1 MRDRRDLLEDIK
13 RKAPGNKHKKDE
25 SPHHVSQDAAKQQGM
40 PLDSDSIQEIRK
52 MGANLQSQ
60 IDQLKKSRNA
70 MEDKISRL
78 KQTDNQIIV
87 ELSEFSKNMM
97 AKDDI
102 IKRFLKSVTEQDAS
116 GAPQAQHLLDSYS
129 RIAESN
135 KEQLDSLNK
144 QLGILPAKQEDE
156 TKYQAEAAAPM
167 HKSVLNLQQQEQ
179 QLPPPPPPISNTDA
193 ETASAAAAA
202 ASMNAGSLI
211 GSPLKT
217 ADGLTFVTLGRL
229 SSNMSVRDNQPAI
242 EIMAADQTP
251 TLGTTLQR
259 PAGGLKRKA
268 PSTASSSS
276 TSSPSSNSQVSWT
289 VPPRILLVDDDSVY
303 RDLSKKLLSVIGCT
317 IDLAKDGV
325 EALKKMGLEKYDLI
339 LMVSIALLFLS
350 KCSLFTHS
358 LGHCHA
364 QDGRHFSNPKHST
377 V

>member
-13 RKAPGNKHKKDE
+13 RKAPGNKQKKEE
-25 SPHHVSQDAAKQQGM
+25 SPSNVSPNVVKQADI
-40 PLDSDSIQEIRK
+40 PLSTDSIQEIRNI
-52 MGANLQSQ
+52 GANLQSQ
-60 IDQLKKSRNA
+60 IDQLKKSRTA
-70 MEDKISRL
+70 MEDKINKL
-78 KQTDNQIIV
+78 KRADNQIMT

-102 IKRFLKSVTEQDAS
+102 IKNFLKSVTEKDS
-116 GAPQAQHLLDSYS
+116 SSTTQAQRLLDSYN
-129 RIAESN
+129 RIANSN
-135 KEQLDSLNK
+135 KEQIGNLNK
-144 QLGILPAKQEDE
+144 HLDIIPIKAENE
-156 TKYQAEAAAPM
+156 TLYQSEATPI
-167 HKSVLNLQQQEQ
+167 HKSIINLQQQ
-179 QLPPPPPPISNTDA
+179 QLPPQPPPPPINSNT
-193 ETASAAAAA
+193 ETTSAAAAAAA

-259 PAGGLKRKA
+259 PVGVKRKA
-268 PSTASSSS
+268 PSTASSS
-276 TSSPSSNSQVSWT
+276 TTSPSSSSSSSQVSWT

-303 RDLSKKLLSVIGCT
+303 RDLSGKLLQIIGCT

-339 LMVSIALLFLS
+339 LMVNFKNSFDRSFLFINDYL
-350 KCSLFTHS
+350 
-358 LGHCHA
+358 
-364 QDGRHFSNPKHST
+364 
-377 V
+377 

>member
-13 RKAPGNKHKKDE
+13 RKAPGNKQKKDD
-25 SPHHVSQDAAKQQGM
+25 SPSNVSQDTIKQEDIS
-40 PLDSDSIQEIRK
+40 LNTASVQEIRNI
-52 MGANLQSQ
+52 GANLQSQ

-70 MEDKISRL
+70 MEDKINRL

-97 AKDDI
+97 AKDDL
-102 IKRFLKSVTEQDAS
+102 IKQFLKSVTEKDTS

-129 RIAESN
+129 RIVESN
-135 KEQLDSLNK
+135 KEQLNNLNK
-144 QLGILPAKQEDE
+144 QLGVAPTKPENE
-156 TKYQAEAAAPM
+156 TQYQAEAAAPM
-167 HKSVLNLQQQEQ
+167 HKSILNLQQQEQ
-179 QLPPPPPPISNTDA
+179 QLPPQPPPISNTDA

-259 PAGGLKRKA
+259 PVGGLKRKA
-268 PSTASSSS
+268 PSSASSSS
-276 TSSPSSNSQVSWT
+276 SSSPSSNNQVSWT

-303 RDLSKKLLSVIGCT
+303 RDLSGKLLSVIGCT

-339 LMVSIALLFLS
+339 LMVSAAL
-350 KCSLFTHS
+350 SLFKRIVYS
-358 LGHCHA
+358 RA
-364 QDGRHFSNPKHST
+364 

>member
-13 RKAPGNKHKKDE
+13 RKAPGNKQKKEE
-25 SPHHVSQDAAKQQGM
+25 SSNNVSQNVVKQADV
-40 PLDSDSIQEIRK
+40 PLSTDSIQEIRNI
-52 MGANLQSQ
+52 GANLQSQ
-60 IDQLKKSRNA
+60 IDQLKKSRTA
-70 MEDKISRL
+70 MEDKINKL
-78 KQTDNQIIV
+78 KYTDNQIMT

-102 IKRFLKSVTEQDAS
+102 IKNFLKSVTEKDTSAT
-116 GAPQAQHLLDSYS
+116 PQAQRLLDSYS
-129 RIAESN
+129 RIADSN
-135 KEQLDSLNK
+135 KEQISNLNK
-144 QLGILPAKQEDE
+144 HLDIVPIKAENEILHQSES
-156 TKYQAEAAAPM
+156 APM
-167 HKSVLNLQQQEQ
+167 HKSIINLQQQEQ
-179 QLPPPPPPISNTDA
+179 LPPQPPPPINSDA
-193 ETASAAAAA
+193 ENASAAAAAAA

-259 PAGGLKRKA
+259 PVGVKRKA
-268 PSTASSSS
+268 PSTASSSA
-276 TSSPSSNSQVSWT
+276 SSPSSSQVSWT

-303 RDLSKKLLSVIGCT
+303 RDLSGKLLQVIGCT

-339 LMVSIALLFLS
+339 LMVSFKNNFGRSFLFIDDYL
-350 KCSLFTHS
+350 
-358 LGHCHA
+358 
-364 QDGRHFSNPKHST
+364 
-377 V
+377 